1 MDAAIG
7 TIGAFDTSSNTGP
20 KSGPGLGYPI
30 DDTSLAAQ
38 ELCDNVRQS
47 SPIGV
52 DEDDEDGGYTSSHIR
67 YVASH

>member
-1 MDAAIG
+1 MDAAVGAID
-7 TIGAFDTSSNTGP
+7 AFDILSNTGP
-20 KSGPGLGYPI
+20 KSGPALGYTI

-52 DEDDEDGGYTSSHIR
+52 DEDDEDGGCTSSHIR